1 MDLNTNS
8 GWLST
13 VILAAI
19 GLAKGIWDY
28 LKKRSDNETTVK
40 VNEESKYKQSRE
52 ELQESNDKLFEKLSQ
67 AEKALE
73 ATTQLLEQTRHDL
86 DKSILAFKILI
97 PLIEDIIAKNPAHK
111 AAFDEVRKVFKTD
124 IN

>member
-1 MDLNTNS
+1 MDFNS
-8 GWLST
+8 WQGVVGGVLI
-13 VILAAI
+13 VA
-19 GLAKGIWDY
+19 AKGIWDY

-97 PLIEDIIAKNPAHK
+97 PLIEDIIANNPAHK
-111 AAFDEVRKVFKTD
+111 AAFEEVRKVFKTD